1 MKTSI
6 KTFIAAALTTVVLST
21 SAFAADKTTEPA
33 VTVLSS
39 IKTFNKIKVSGNV
52 ELILVQ
58 SPSQS
63 VKVYDNYY
71 SKNALVQQQNGELF
85 ISSFASQKLTVVAY
99 VNDLAA
105 LTATDN
111 ATVSSF
117 GKLSLLSLDVKLV
130 NNASADLNINALN
143 LRTNVGDSSNLTLAG
158 TADEHTAKIESIAKV
173 NMDKFK
179 AATTTIAAK
188 NTVIA
193 KAAPVATDAVDAERL
208 GK

>member
-6 KTFIAAALTTVVLST
+6 KTFIAAALTAVVLST
-21 SAFAADKTTEPA
+21 SAFAADKTAEQN
-33 VTVLSS
+33 VTVLSN

-58 SPSQS
+58 GPTQS

-71 SKNALVQQQNGELF
+71 AKNALVQEQNGELF
-85 ISSFASQKLTVVAY
+85 ISSFTAEKLTVVAY
-99 VNDLAA
+99 VKDLAS

-130 NNASADLNINALN
+130 NNATADLNINALS
-143 LRTNVGDSSNLTLAG
+143 LRSNVGDSSNLILAG
-158 TADEHTAKIESIAKV
+158 TAEEHTAKIESIAKV

-188 NTVIA
+188 NVVA
-193 KAAPVATDAVDAERL
+193 KVTPAVADDVDAERL